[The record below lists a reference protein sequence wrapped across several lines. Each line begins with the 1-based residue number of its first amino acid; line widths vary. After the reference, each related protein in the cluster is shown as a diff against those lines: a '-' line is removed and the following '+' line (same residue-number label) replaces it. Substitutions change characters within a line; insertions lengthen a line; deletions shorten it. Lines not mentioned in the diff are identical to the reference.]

1 MEYYYILSTMV
12 IVLQTNKQ
20 RGRKVKE
27 NSATY
32 LSKPGKEL
40 KNLGILAHSPILM
53 TTK

>member
-1 MEYYYILSTMV
+1 MV
-12 IVLQTNKQ
+12 VVSRTNKQ

-27 NSATY
+27 NSPMY
-32 LSKPGKEL
+32 LSKPGKGL